1 MLRFASQL
9 AFQFIPTM
17 FYGVE
22 VRVVWSLIKFFLD
35 KPRKPFLVLIFFY
48 SISYTAEAEEG
59 GKRDTKKV
67 PDKY

>member
-1 MLRFASQL
+1 M

-17 FYGVE
+17 LYGVE
-22 VRVVWSLIKFFLD
+22 VRVVWSLIKF

-48 SISYTAEAEEG
+48 SISYTAEAEKG